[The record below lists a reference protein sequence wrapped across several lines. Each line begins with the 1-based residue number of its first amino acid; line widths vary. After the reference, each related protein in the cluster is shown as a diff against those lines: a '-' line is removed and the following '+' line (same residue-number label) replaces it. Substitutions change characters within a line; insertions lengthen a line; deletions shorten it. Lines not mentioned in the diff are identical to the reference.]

1 MLRLKYS
8 LTITIQ
14 VILLIIILTTI
25 TPITESANVTSFCK
39 CVCAENSTIQALES
53 GKLCLDCNKAF
64 CIGIMGNNCTGA
76 NSSLEDSGKEN
87 SKWKEGCEIE
97 LTATCFSRDSRKDEL
112 IVYFY
117 IFLTSGLLI
126 TAIIRPFVEKWW
138 KKTNNQHFYT
148 SMPNS

>member
-14 VILLIIILTTI
+14 VILIIVILTTI

-39 CVCAENSTIQALES
+39 CVCAENSTIQALEPE
-53 GKLCLDCNKAF
+53 KFCLDCNKAF

-76 NSSLEDSGKEN
+76 NSSLEDSGNGN

-97 LTATCFSRDSRKDEL
+97 LTATCRDSYKDEV

-126 TAIIRPFVEKWW
+126 AAIAKPFLEKWW